1 VLLRAIY
8 YAFVLL
14 ALLGDARIFLFV
26 ANRYVFASRREEEN
40 IYSKLIW
47 FMPPLLLALTAL
59 LWPLSMWI
67 ERLLTMQWF
76 DRVVPDRIED
86 LAWSILI
93 AKIGAGWLIIAASA
107 GIFWIVDRIRVL
119 SMHALPLDGV
129 RTLESTITPFDLEIT
144 RHEVFIDALP
154 PELDGY
160 LSAFLSDTHVIP
172 SRRDYFRDVVAQ
184 TRNLDPD
191 LILLGGDLV
200 TWRRHIAVMS
210 ELLLDGLTARDGVYA
225 VLGNHDYWSGA
236 EQVIAALKAKG
247 IEMLT
252 NRGID
257 IRRGD
262 ARLTV
267 AGIDEA
273 YRGTPDVD
281 SALRAA
287 ARVRIAVSHH
297 PDIIDQLENH
307 RIDLLVCGHTH
318 GGQIRLPF
326 FGALFVPSIHEGMY
340 VSGFH
345 RVRDV
350 LMYVGRGIG
359 GVPPVRVLCKAEL
372 PLFVLRRPHFTSTSK

>member
-1 VLLRAIY
+1 MLIRAIY
-8 YAFVLL
+8 YSFVLL
-14 ALLGDARIFLFV
+14 ALIGDVRIFLFV
-26 ANRYVFASRREEEN
+26 ANRYVFASHREEEN
-40 IYSKLIW
+40 VYAKLIW
-47 FMPPLLLALTAL
+47 FMPPLLIALTAFF
-59 LWPLSMWI
+59 WPLSVWI
-67 ERLLTMQWF
+67 ERLVTMQWF

-86 LAWSILI
+86 VAWSILI

-119 SMHALPLDGV
+119 SIGAIPIEGV
-129 RTLESTITPFDLEIT
+129 RTLESTVTPFDLEIT

-160 LSAFLSDTHVIP
+160 RIAFLSDTHVIP

-184 TRNLDPD
+184 TRALDPD

-210 ELLLDGLTARDGVYA
+210 ATLLDGLAARDGVYA

-236 EQVIAALKAKG
+236 AEVIAALQARG

-257 IRRGD
+257 VRRGE
-262 ARLTV
+262 AKLTV
-267 AGIDEA
+267 AGIDEV
-273 YRGTPDVD
+273 YRGRPDPD
-281 SALRAA
+281 AALRAA
-287 ARVRIAVSHH
+287 AKVRVVVSHH
-297 PDIIDQLENH
+297 PDIIDELEYQ
-307 RIDLLVCGHTH
+307 RIDLLLCGHTH
-318 GGQIRLPF
+318 GGQIRIPF
-326 FGALFVPSIHEGMY
+326 FGPLFVPSVHEGLY

-359 GVPPVRVLCKAEL
+359 GVPPIRVMCKAEL
-372 PLFVLRRPHFTSTSK
+372 PSFVLRATSSR